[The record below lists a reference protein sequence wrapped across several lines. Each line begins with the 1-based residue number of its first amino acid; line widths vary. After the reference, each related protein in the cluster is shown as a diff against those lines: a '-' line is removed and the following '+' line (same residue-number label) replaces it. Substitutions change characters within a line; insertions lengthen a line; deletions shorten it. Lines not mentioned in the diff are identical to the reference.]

1 MELLMLVVG
10 IVLLWKFS
18 SSLNGMATSARAKTE
33 VVAERVVSEAVQER
47 SANFEEHLRK
57 MEGKKTYSHSE
68 IMAHYRVNE

>member
-18 SSLNGMATSARAKTE
+18 SSLNGIATGARAKTE
-33 VVAERVVSEAVQER
+33 VVAEKVIGECVEER
-47 SANFEEHLRK
+47 AKNFEEHLSR

-68 IMAHYRVNE
+68 IMAHFRVNE

>member
-18 SSLNGMATSARAKTE
+18 SSLNGVATSARAKTE
-33 VVAERVVSEAVQER
+33 VMAEEVLSECVQER
-47 SANFEEHLRK
+47 TRNFEEHLNK

-68 IMAHYRVNE
+68 IMAHFRVDE